1 MYLNVLIKF
10 LYTLVKITTR
20 KLFPLPSE
28 ITKSISSISSNKQVY
43 DIINAEYV
51 DYDVWFSQATIN
63 NVVFEYKNKLTGY
76 DLATINHNIT
86 YVKCKKI
93 NNILLKKHIF
103 NSKVKYVN
111 LPLINELLVY
121 FLYLRL
127 TFYYNIAIYPLLFE
141 PLTNFSSIDDDK
153 IKQHIRV
160 LFKNKQR
167 HK

>member
-1 MYLNVLIKF
+1 MTK
-10 LYTLVKITTR
+10 R
-20 KLFPLPSE
+20 KLFPLPSK
-28 ITKSISSISSNKQVY
+28 ITKSVSSISSNKRDKKVY

-51 DYDVWFSQATIN
+51 DYD
-63 NVVFEYKNKLTGY
+63 VVFEYKNKLTGY

-93 NNILLKKHIF
+93 NNILLKKHTF

-160 LFKNKQR
+160 FSKNR
-167 HK
+167 LIF

>member
-1 MYLNVLIKF
+1 MLIKF
-10 LYTLVKITTR
+10 LYSLIRNDKKKISWFIFTNH
-20 KLFPLPSE
+20 
-28 ITKSISSISSNKQVY
+28 KSVSVSYNKQVY

-51 DYDVWFSQATIN
+51 DYD
-63 NVVFEYKNKLTGY
+63 VVFEYKNKLTGY

-86 YVKCKKI
+86 CVKCKKI
-93 NNILLKKHIF
+93 NNILLKKHTF

-111 LPLINELLVY
+111 LPLINELLVYFEYDGKFY

-160 LFKNKQR
+160 FSKNR
-167 HK
+167 LIF

>member
-1 MYLNVLIKF
+1 MTK
-10 LYTLVKITTR
+10 R
-20 KLFPLPSE
+20 KLVDLSSP
-28 ITKSISSISSNKQVY
+28 ITKSVSVSYNKQVY

-51 DYDVWFSQATIN
+51 DYD
-63 NVVFEYKNKLTGY
+63 VVFEYKNKLTGY

-93 NNILLKKHIF
+93 NNILLKKHTF

-160 LFKNKQR
+160 FSKNR
-167 HK
+167 LIF